1 MITSIPD
8 PVVKRLPMYYRYLK
22 ELENEG
28 ISFISSVELG
38 KRMDLNAS
46 QIRQDANAFG
56 GEGRQGYGYP
66 VPAMRRHL
74 EKLLGIDQ
82 QRTMII
88 VGAGNMGAAL
98 LHYRFDCIGFSVIG
112 AFDSNPQKTGEPIG
126 SAQVQ
131 SADDMEAF
139 LESNHVDI
147 AVLTVPARTAQE
159 TAERIYRCGVRGFW
173 NFAPVNLQ
181 LPRDVSIVDVH
192 LDDSLELLSYWLS
205 HPAEW

>member
-1 MITSIPD
+1 
-8 PVVKRLPMYYRYLK
+8 
-22 ELENEG
+22 
-28 ISFISSVELG
+28 
-38 KRMDLNAS
+38 
-46 QIRQDANAFG
+46 
-56 GEGRQGYGYP
+56 
-66 VPAMRRHL
+66 
-74 EKLLGIDQ
+74 
-82 QRTMII
+82 
-88 VGAGNMGAAL
+88 
-98 LHYRFDCIGFSVIG
+98 
-112 AFDSNPQKTGEPIG
+112 
-126 SAQVQ
+126 
-131 SADDMEAF
+131 MEAF